1 MIKFLR
7 NLMQNNPIETQPKV
21 TTIMSSTIDPISVE
35 RLEFLRR
42 RKAVVEPMITQLN
55 KYAYSSAAGVVT
67 TNIVEALKQAQ
78 TELIL
83 IDLEIEVL
91 KDHFKQ
97 VKTPPNALL
106 AV

>member
-1 MIKFLR
+1 
-7 NLMQNNPIETQPKV
+7 
-21 TTIMSSTIDPISVE
+21 MSSTIDPISVE

-83 IDLEIEVL
+83 IDLELEVL
-91 KDHFKQ
+91 KDHFMR